1 MATVNATF
9 QQPAVNAAV
18 RVSFIGDP
26 VLMQDEF
33 VVFPNFGT
41 YKVSALV
48 STASSFLRDYD
59 LTLQSKSTSAPV
71 PAGTLA
77 ILQNEGVTHDTM
89 PYSAV
94 RMLNFRERDYRTLL
108 LDGNIIFGAQGH
120 APAKSIVVRI
130 RNLSG
135 TLSRTVSFPA
145 SWIFLGDPGR
155 PTSIAPSRTA
165 VLSVTS
171 FGTSDGDVIAAWSA
185 QA

>member
-9 QQPAVNAAV
+9 QQPAVNAIV

-33 VVFPNFGT
+33 VVFPNYGT

-77 ILQNEGVTHDTM
+77 ILQNEGVSHNDLS
-89 PYSAV
+89 YSAV
-94 RMLNFRERDYRTLL
+94 LLLNFRERDYRTLL
-108 LDGNIIFGAQGH
+108 LDGNIVFGAQGH
-120 APAKSIVVRI
+120 APSKAVSVRV

-135 TLSRTVSFPA
+135 TLSRSMSFPN
-145 SWIFLGDPGR
+145 SWIFLGTK
-155 PTSIAPSRTA
+155 PTSIAPSRTG
-165 VLSVTS
+165 VLSITS
-171 FGTSDGDVIAAWSA
+171 FGTSDGDVIAVWAA
-185 QA
+185 QP